1 LLIFIKMEKK
11 KKSIVEE
18 LEIPSGVTAE
28 IKDNVLIVKKEDN
41 EIKKKMPGVTISLKD
56 NKITIKPKKQARKEK
71 KKTKSVRAHI
81 LNMFKGLNEKYTY
94 KLQICAV
101 HFPMTVKTEKDKII
115 IKNFLGEQKE
125 RRADIIPNVEV
136 KVSGEII
143 TVTSC
148 DKEAAGQTAAN
159 IEKAAKSR
167 NKDKRIFQDGIFM
180 TEQAGRA
187 L

>member
-1 LLIFIKMEKK
+1 LLIFIKMDKK
-11 KKSIVEE
+11 KKLILEE
-18 LEIPSGVTAE
+18 LEVPSGVSAE
-28 IKDNVLIVKKEDN
+28 INDSILTVKKEN
-41 EIKKKMPGVTISLKD
+41 SEMSKKMPGVTISLKD
-56 NKITIKPKKQARKEK
+56 NKITIKPRKQARKERK
-71 KKTKSVRAHI
+71 KVRSVRAHI

-101 HFPMTVKTEKDKII
+101 HFPMTVKIDKDKIM

-125 RRADIIPNVEV
+125 RKANILPNVEV
-136 KVSGEII
+136 KVSGEVI

-159 IEKAAKSR
+159 IEKSAKSR

-180 TEQAGRA
+180 TEQAGRQ